1 MIGSP
6 SANRKCKRVAYAYPT
21 RCSLRRG
28 RAGLF
33 LMCSALV
40 WLEVFCF
47 PFSATFLSAGSA
59 SVALGSGFT
68 LLCIDLTPQMQVAA
82 PACLVTSIGA
92 VPFVFWRFVQV
103 NKKEHKGLKAQKA
116 QKAVRG

>member
-1 MIGSP
+1 
-6 SANRKCKRVAYAYPT
+6 
-21 RCSLRRG
+21 
-28 RAGLF
+28 
-33 LMCSALV
+33 
-40 WLEVFCF
+40 
-47 PFSATFLSAGSA
+47 
-59 SVALGSGFT
+59 
-68 LLCIDLTPQMQVAA
+68 MQVAA